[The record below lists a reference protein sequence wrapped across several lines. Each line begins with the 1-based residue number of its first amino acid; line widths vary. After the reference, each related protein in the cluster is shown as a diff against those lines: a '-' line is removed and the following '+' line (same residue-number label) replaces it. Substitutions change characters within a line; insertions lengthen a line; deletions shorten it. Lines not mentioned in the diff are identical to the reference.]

1 MTIALEHTT
10 SAARPL
16 GLTASTTGL
25 LGVAGLTSLGA
36 GAIHAAA
43 IGVHSE
49 HRSAVIAFTAVA
61 ALQLAWGV
69 LALVRGNRLVAGL
82 GLLLSAGAV
91 AGWATAKISG
101 IGAIAGL
108 DEAEPVQTADAL
120 AAALAVASILLVAG
134 ALWSGRGD
142 RSGVRAP
149 VPLLAVGVSALTV
162 FGMVSAGSHAHA
174 AAGHDTSTTAADTTA
189 AGATVHHAGEAAAAS
204 PANAE
209 GEAPHAEP
217 AAVVVP
223 YDPTKPIDLSGTE
236 GVTPE
241 QQAAA
246 ENLIAVTLH
255 GLPQWSDPAVAVAA
269 GFQSIGDGGTGVEH
283 FINRANMEDD
293 VILDPDLPES
303 LVYDTSEGGQRL
315 VAAMY
320 MTEKGLP
327 LEDVPDIGGKLM
339 QWHTHNNICYTPEG
353 KIGGLTDAE
362 GNCPAGLV
370 KPVETPMIHVWI
382 EKHPCGPFAALEG
395 IGGGRILES
404 EARLCDTAHG
414 EH

>member
-1 MTIALEHTT
+1 MTIALEHTP
-10 SAARPL
+10 SATRHLSLA
-16 GLTASTTGL
+16 ASTTGL

-49 HRSAVIAFTAVA
+49 HRSAVVAFTAVA

-91 AGWATAKISG
+91 AGWVTAKVSG

-120 AAALAVASILLVAG
+120 AAALAVATILLVAG

-142 RSGVRAP
+142 RAGFRAP

-162 FGMVSAGSHAHA
+162 FGMASAGSHAHA
-174 AAGHDTSTTAADTTA
+174 AGSHDVSTTA
-189 AGATVHHAGEAAAAS
+189 AGAADHHAGEATAAA
-204 PANAE
+204 PAHVE
-209 GEAPHAEP
+209 PPQAEP
-217 AAVVVP
+217 AAVAVP

-255 GLPQWSDPAVAVAA
+255 GLPQWSDPAVAEAA
-269 GFQSIGDGGTGVEH
+269 GFRSIGDGGTGIEH
-283 FINRANMEDD
+283 FINRANMADD
-293 VILDPDLPES
+293 VILDPDVPES
-303 LVYDTSEGGQRL
+303 LVYDTSDGGRRL

-320 MTEKGLP
+320 MTKPGVP
-327 LEDVPDIGGKLM
+327 LEEVPDIGGKLM
-339 QWHTHNNICYTPEG
+339 QWHTHNNLCYTPEG

-382 EKHPCGPFAALEG
+382 QKHPCGPFAALEG
-395 IGGGRILES
+395 IGGGRILEG
-404 EARLCDTAHG
+404 EERLCDAAHG
-414 EH
+414 GH